1 MSCPDGCGLR
11 GVINL
16 YCSVMEDG
24 GLSKLDTWCLVN
36 VILRLYKVIANCY
49 DLCHLYVHE
58 KKLLTEKWN
67 EKDREIVG
75 FFREPQRYEYGTE
88 TKVELSGRTFE
99 ELHRFIIE
107 RNDFALAMDFI
118 QPKLYLTF
126 LIKTM
131 KKVEA
136 CLGKEFSCFDFVVL
150 LRDFRA
156 EIYKWAAVC
165 ATRNNTTLEK
175 EMAKRQ
181 IMTYSILC
189 DPKYRGMILREEK
202 DGYPGSEGKRFDL
215 ADFFIQGYDTGRIN
229 RIFQYLNS
237 LNEQKEASYIARMAS
252 VIAIAWE
259 KHLLCE
265 TYGNTLQAVFEHFGI
280 SEKIEN
286 YKPARLRRSSY
297 KGNPP
302 LARVQALN
310 FFQSLEGTPSG
321 Q

>member
-1 MSCPDGCGLR
+1 
-11 GVINL
+11 
-16 YCSVMEDG
+16 MEDG

-49 DLCHLYVHE
+49 DLCHLFVHE

-67 EKDREIVG
+67 EKDREITN

-88 TKVELSGRTFE
+88 TKVELTGRTFE

-118 QPKLYLTF
+118 QPKLYLNF

-136 CLGKEFSCFDFVVL
+136 CPGMEFSCFDFVVL

-156 EIYKWAAVC
+156 EIYKWAAVY
-165 ATRNNTTLEK
+165 ATRNHSTLEK

-189 DPKYRGMILREEK
+189 DPKYRGMILREETGHDALDGEK
-202 DGYPGSEGKRFDL
+202 DFNL
-215 ADFFIQGYDTGRIN
+215 ADFFVGGYDN
-229 RIFQYLNS
+229 RCISGIYQCLNT
-237 LNEQKEASYIARMAS
+237 LNAEKGSSYIARMAS

-265 TYGNTLQAVFEHFGI
+265 TYNDTLRAVFDHFGI
-280 SEKIEN
+280 ADKVEN
-286 YKPARLRRSSY
+286 YKPSRFRRPNY
-297 KGNPP
+297 KGTPP
-302 LARVQALN
+302 LVRVQALK
-310 FFQSLEGTPSG
+310 FFQSLEDLPFCP
-321 Q
+321 

>member
-1 MSCPDGCGLR
+1 MSCPDGYGLW

-16 YCSVMEDG
+16 YCSDMEDG

-49 DLCHLYVHE
+49 DLCHLYVYE

-67 EKDREIVG
+67 EKDREIAG
-75 FFREPQRYEYGTE
+75 FFREPQPYEYGTD
-88 TKVELSGRTFE
+88 TKVELTSRTFE

-118 QPKLYLTF
+118 QPKLYLNF

-136 CLGKEFSCFDFVVL
+136 CLGKEFYCFDFVVL

-165 ATRNNTTLEK
+165 ATRDHSTLEK

-189 DPKYRGMILREEK
+189 DPKYRGMILREETGHYRMAEK
-202 DGYPGSEGKRFDL
+202 NAFDL
-215 ADFFIQGYDTGRIN
+215 SDFFIGAYDQQRIT
-229 RIFQYLNS
+229 RIFQQLNS

-252 VIAIAWE
+252 IIAIAWE
-259 KHLLCE
+259 NHLLCE
-265 TYGNTLQAVFEHFGI
+265 TYNDTLRAVFDHFGI
-280 SEKIEN
+280 ADKVEN
-286 YKPARLRRSSY
+286 YKPSRFRRPNY
-297 KGNPP
+297 KGTPP
-302 LARVQALN
+302 LVRVQALK
-310 FFQSLEGTPSG
+310 FFQSLEDLPFCP
-321 Q
+321 

>member
-1 MSCPDGCGLR
+1 
-11 GVINL
+11 
-16 YCSVMEDG
+16 MEDG

-118 QPKLYLTF
+118 QPKLYLNF

-136 CLGKEFSCFDFVVL
+136 CLGKEFPCFDFVVL

-189 DPKYRGMILREEK
+189 DPKYRGMILREELGHDAL
-202 DGYPGSEGKRFDL
+202 DGEKGFNLS
-215 ADFFIQGYDTGRIN
+215 DFFVGGYDN
-229 RIFQYLNS
+229 RCISGIYQCLNS
-237 LNEQKEASYIARMAS
+237 LNAEKGSSYIARMAS
-252 VIAIAWE
+252 VIALAWE
-259 KHLLCE
+259 KHLLCK
-265 TYGNTLQAVFEHFGI
+265 TYNKTLQAVFDHFGI
-280 SEKIEN
+280 TDKTAN
-286 YKPARLRRSSY
+286 YKPSRLRKPNY
-297 KGNPP
+297 KGTLPT
-302 LARVQALN
+302 AWVQAMH
-310 FFQSLEGTPSG
+310 FFQCLENSLSDS
-321 Q
+321 